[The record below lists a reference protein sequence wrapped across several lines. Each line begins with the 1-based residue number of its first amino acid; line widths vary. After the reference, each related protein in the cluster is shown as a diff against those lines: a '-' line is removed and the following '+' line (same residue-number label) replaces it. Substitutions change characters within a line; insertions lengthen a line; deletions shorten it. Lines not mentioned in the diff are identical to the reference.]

1 MVSSLYQGVGGL
13 SELGIAGQGVGD
25 SPDMLSTM
33 RTRRRYYNLSPGPG
47 EPRPSQP
54 RRMFDFVVLD
64 RGVLLIEWQGVAGIG
79 GW

>member
-1 MVSSLYQGVGGL
+1 MVSSLWLCQGVGGL

-25 SPDMLSTM
+25 SPDMWSTM

-47 EPRPSQP
+47 EATTSQP
-54 RRMFDFVVLD
+54 RMFDFVVLD
-64 RGVLLIEWQGVAGIG
+64 RGVLIEWQGVAGIG